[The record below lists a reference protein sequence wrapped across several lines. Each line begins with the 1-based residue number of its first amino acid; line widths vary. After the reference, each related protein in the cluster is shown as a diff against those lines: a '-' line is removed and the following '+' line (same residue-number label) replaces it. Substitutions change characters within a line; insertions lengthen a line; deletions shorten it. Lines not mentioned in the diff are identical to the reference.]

1 MPIQPSTW
9 ILVAIGAVS
18 GVASGVFGIGGG
30 VLVVP
35 GLIYLA
41 GFTQHRATGTSLAVL
56 LPPIGLAATIEY
68 YRHGNVDVRAAAIIA
83 VLMFAGGWLGAAVA
97 QRISGPYLRLAF
109 GLCVVALGV
118 SLVFGALR
126 RLAWI

>member
-1 MPIQPSTW
+1 MNAHASIW
-9 ILVAIGAVS
+9 ILVAVGAVS
-18 GVASGVFGIGGG
+18 GFASGIFGIGGG

-56 LPPIGLAATIEY
+56 LPPIGLAATLEY
-68 YRHGNVDVRAAAIIA
+68 YRHGNVDLGAAFIMAA
-83 VLMFAGGWLGAAVA
+83 LMFAGGWFGAVVA
-97 QRISGPYLRLAF
+97 QRMSGPYLRLAF
-109 GLCVVALGV
+109 GLFVVALGI

-126 RLAWI
+126 RLNWI